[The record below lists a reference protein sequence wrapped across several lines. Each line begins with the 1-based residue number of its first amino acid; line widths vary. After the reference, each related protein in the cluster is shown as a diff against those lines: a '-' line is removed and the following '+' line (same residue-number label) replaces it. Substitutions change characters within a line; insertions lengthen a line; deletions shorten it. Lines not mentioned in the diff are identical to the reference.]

1 MQDARRINV
10 NPSGLLLS
18 LHPGPG
24 LYSISNPRKSPGN
37 ETSSINLI
45 EVIKIITSLVPR
57 PFVSPTNELGMRLTD
72 VPLLMQSSEFLCV

>member
-24 LYSISNPRKSPGN
+24 LYTISNPRKSPGN
-37 ETSSINLI
+37 ETSSDRSDKDYHEPCTQAI
-45 EVIKIITSLVPR
+45 R
-57 PFVSPTNELGMRLTD
+57 
-72 VPLLMQSSEFLCV
+72 